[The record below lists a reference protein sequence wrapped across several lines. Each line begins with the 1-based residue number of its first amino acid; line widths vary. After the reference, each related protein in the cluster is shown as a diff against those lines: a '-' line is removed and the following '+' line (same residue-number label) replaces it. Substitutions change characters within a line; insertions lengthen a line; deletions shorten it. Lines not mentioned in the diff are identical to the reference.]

1 MNNNYVKRQPIEIV
15 LNSKRGTNI
24 GSLDGFKF
32 FELDKEIVAR
42 KDEKILLHL
51 KKAFIPFS
59 FYCIS
64 SSQKNIMID
73 VKETQ
78 SDGTNNT
85 YAITIPDGNYAIQG
99 LIDTI
104 KDLMESA
111 TTFNYKYTI
120 TYNDNTSKVKFL
132 ISSGTSVGKTE
143 LLFGSGTNKD
153 ISLVRVLGFNAT
165 DVEFT
170 NSTSVESNNVCD
182 VCDGLDS
189 LHCKSNLTGDNIQ
202 SVVGAINGGELLII
216 PVDLAPNSILYFDEG
231 ANPFKH
237 QLAMSS
243 IKRIEIKFTDNN
255 DNTVDFNDIPYTL
268 ILIVEFIQDPSS
280 IITFKNRKLQDDNTK
295 DTNMKIIEQNKINL
309 YRAILNKKKKKFDNI
324 DENIGK
330 KE

>member
-1 MNNNYVKRQPIEIV
+1 MNSNYVKRQPIEIV

-24 GSLDGFKF
+24 GNLDGFKF

-64 SSQKNIMID
+64 SSQKNNIID

-85 YAITIPDGNYAIQG
+85 YAITIPNGNYAIQG

-120 TYNDNTSKVKFL
+120 TYNENTSKVKFL

-170 NSTSVESNNVCD
+170 NSTSVESNNVVD
-182 VCDGLDS
+182 LADGLDS

-255 DNTVDFNDIPYTL
+255 DNTVDFNNIPYSL